1 MFECSVTNI
10 KTART
15 LTTYQRQ
22 PADRPFQPTTNLTVQ
37 LALPNSPDITRKHLP
52 ALHKLFTNV
61 HPTTNSRTYIAVPED
76 NSCETGW
83 LQFRQDKC
91 YRFVHIR
98 LAFDDAESL
107 CNSLY
112 GGHLPSIHS
121 QEEQFMISQFL
132 SSVNVKNGS
141 EIWLGGRQMD
151 FHNFN
156 WGDGSQFNYSYWEHG
171 EPNFPAEKCIEMS
184 WRNGRWNDINCRLK
198 RAVLCERQ
206 VTSRH
211 HIKPILYQPTTCL
224 ESNCSVPATQTSPT
238 SDSSALAPI
247 TSASSPIDAVTLS
260 TTQNTTSLSQEAE
273 LPAKQASVGMVESIA
288 NVANRSSLDGDL
300 HPLED
305 SKPIRVITSILH
317 RDRSPVVSSELVGLS
332 DVLNSTLIHSAPITV
347 SLENTTSS
355 NKSLVTL
362 LSPTN
367 TQQANQDDAPDLVK
381 RQQVVESN
389 EVTSVQSLVN
399 STALLE
405 KLIQANTQQVVNST
419 SYQQNSPQVLTNLTT
434 VTEIPQDKSS
444 TSAVKPVGLP
454 LAEKKST

>member
-1 MFECSVTNI
+1 MLYAISLYTHIF
-10 KTART
+10 
-15 LTTYQRQ
+15 
-22 PADRPFQPTTNLTVQ
+22 
-37 LALPNSPDITRKHLP
+37 LPNFKP
-52 ALHKLFTNV
+52 V
-61 HPTTNSRTYIAVPED
+61 AVPED
-76 NSCETGW
+76 SSCETGW

-156 WGDGSQFNYSYWEHG
+156 WADGSQFNYSYWEHG

-184 WRNGRWNDINCRLK
+184 WRNGRWNDISCRLK

-224 ESNCSVPATQTSPT
+224 ESNCSLPVTQTSPA
-238 SDSSALAPI
+238 SSESSAPAPV
-247 TSASSPIDAVTLS
+247 TSASPLQEVLATNATSNQT
-260 TTQNTTSLSQEAE
+260 NTNNQEPE
-273 LPAKQASVGMVESIA
+273 LLVKQASSGTVELSA
-288 NVANRSSLDGDL
+288 SMPNRSSLDTEL
-300 HPLED
+300 HSLDE

-317 RDRSPVVSSELVGLS
+317 RDRAPIATSPELAVLGV
-332 DVLNSTLIHSAPITV
+332 VLNSTLVQSAPITV
-347 SLENTTSS
+347 SLEASS
-355 NKSLVTL
+355 NVSSPQNASSSLPISHQV
-362 LSPTN
+362 
-367 TQQANQDDAPDLVK
+367 AQDAALDLVK
-381 RQQVVESN
+381 RQQVIESIEPTN
-389 EVTSVQSLVN
+389 NQTQPSSLV
-399 STALLE
+399 E
-405 KLIQANTQQVVNST
+405 KILPASPQQIPLASKLP
-419 SYQQNSPQVLTNLTT
+419 QNSPQVATNIANSSELNANKNTLAT
-434 VTEIPQDKSS
+434 VKGINEAT
-444 TSAVKPVGLP
+444 
-454 LAEKKST
+454 EKKLS

>member
-1 MFECSVTNI
+1 
-10 KTART
+10 
-15 LTTYQRQ
+15 
-22 PADRPFQPTTNLTVQ
+22 
-37 LALPNSPDITRKHLP
+37 
-52 ALHKLFTNV
+52 
-61 HPTTNSRTYIAVPED
+61 
-76 NSCETGW
+76 
-83 LQFRQDKC
+83 
-91 YRFVHIR
+91 
-98 LAFDDAESL
+98 
-107 CNSLY
+107 
-112 GGHLPSIHS
+112 
-121 QEEQFMISQFL
+121 
-132 SSVNVKNGS
+132 
-141 EIWLGGRQMD
+141 
-151 FHNFN
+151 
-156 WGDGSQFNYSYWEHG
+156 
-171 EPNFPAEKCIEMS
+171 
-184 WRNGRWNDINCRLK
+184 
-198 RAVLCERQ
+198 
-206 VTSRH
+206 
-211 HIKPILYQPTTCL
+211 
-224 ESNCSVPATQTSPT
+224 
-238 SDSSALAPI
+238 
-247 TSASSPIDAVTLS
+247 
-260 TTQNTTSLSQEAE
+260 
-273 LPAKQASVGMVESIA
+273 MVESIA